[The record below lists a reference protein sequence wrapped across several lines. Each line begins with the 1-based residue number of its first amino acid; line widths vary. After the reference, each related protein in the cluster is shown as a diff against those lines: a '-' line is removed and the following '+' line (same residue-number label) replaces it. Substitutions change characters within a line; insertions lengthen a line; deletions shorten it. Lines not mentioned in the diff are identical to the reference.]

1 VSEFLKSALAA
12 ALGLVGTLIVAFL
25 GYRQWKKQQDL
36 ARYGGFLSERQTAYK
51 DLWKKLEVAHLSVRS
66 EEFRENNFN
75 ELVRAVNVHLIHVGL
90 HLDPGEKER
99 VNDYL
104 TALGNLG
111 RLLANAAATSAKN
124 EAQRSLYNTD
134 TIPKE
139 ILAQVAGLRD
149 AYSAVEEKREL
160 LITHFRKV
168 LGAGL
173 FK

>member
-1 VSEFLKSALAA
+1 
-12 ALGLVGTLIVAFL
+12 
-25 GYRQWKKQQDL
+25 
-36 ARYGGFLSERQTAYK
+36 
-51 DLWKKLEVAHLSVRS
+51 
-66 EEFRENNFN
+66 
-75 ELVRAVNVHLIHVGL
+75 
-90 HLDPGEKER
+90 

-111 RLLANAAATSAKN
+111 RLLANAAATSAKD

-168 LGAGL
+168 LGAGF